1 MSAQAKVDLD
11 AARTARKATE
21 AEIDRSAVGTL
32 LREDPRD
39 VAQKLL
45 GSKYGAEAK
54 LDEIN
59 ALIRNDPQAARGWKA
74 AVSEVLADKVQGT
87 RQVGETLEVQFA
99 RLAREFKDNE
109 ALLAKTF
116 SPEEMNNL
124 RQAHKILSYFKEAE
138 KRATVGSDTAE
149 KMGIPGWAHSARVIF
164 GAISRAGASSSG
176 SS

>member
-99 RLAREFKDNE
+99 RLAREFKDNDVLSGGDEQPAPGAQDLVVFQGGRE
-109 ALLAKTF
+109 AGDRR
-116 SPEEMNNL
+116 E
-124 RQAHKILSYFKEAE
+124 
-138 KRATVGSDTAE
+138 
-149 KMGIPGWAHSARVIF
+149 
-164 GAISRAGASSSG
+164 
-176 SS
+176 